1 MKKNNFLAAY
11 GLAFVLL
18 LANVFTVMGSPK
30 GKKVTIL
37 TPYMSS
43 VTTNQMANYL
53 SDRLEDAGVIVT
65 IVDTKGD
72 MAQFAS
78 RIEDTVS
85 AMVDAIVIIS
95 VDPSQVETQ
104 LESAFEA
111 NIPVFGVDSGFI
123 EGMAVNATSD
133 NYAMGKLI
141 GEYLVNNLISGEGK
155 IITLTHRPHPG
166 VVKRCEAMDDLLKDN
181 GEIELITEQHVE
193 VPNPIENARKIVE
206 NLLLANSEKGS
217 ISAIWAAWDEPAIG
231 AAQACLDAGRDE
243 IVITGVD
250 GNSQALQMIAD
261 GTDLKAT
268 VAQDFEG
275 MAELIS
281 ASIIQMFDDETIEP
295 GEIYAPAKLITIKN
309 VADYLKE

>member
-1 MKKNNFLAAY
+1 MLFDL
-11 GLAFVLL
+11 
-18 LANVFTVMGSPK
+18 
-30 GKKVTIL
+30 
-37 TPYMSS
+37 
-43 VTTNQMANYL
+43 
-53 SDRLEDAGVIVT
+53 
-65 IVDTKGD
+65 
-72 MAQFAS
+72 
-78 RIEDTVS
+78 VS
-85 AMVDAIVIIS
+85 
-95 VDPSQVETQ
+95 
-104 LESAFEA
+104 
-111 NIPVFGVDSGFI
+111 
-123 EGMAVNATSD
+123 
-133 NYAMGKLI
+133 
-141 GEYLVNNLISGEGK
+141 
-155 IITLTHRPHPG
+155 
-166 VVKRCEAMDDLLKDN
+166 
-181 GEIELITEQHVE
+181 
-193 VPNPIENARKIVE
+193 NPIENARKIVE

>member
-1 MKKNNFLAAY
+1 MKKNRVVIILVI
-11 GLAFVLL
+11 AFIAILL
-18 LANVFTVMGSPK
+18 NAITAFGDAE

-43 VTTNQMANYL
+43 VTTNQMANFL
-53 SDRLEDAGVIVT
+53 SERLEEAGVIVT

-85 AMVDAIVIIS
+85 ANVDAMVIIS
-95 VDPSQVETQ
+95 VDPSQFAVQ

-111 NIPVFGVDSGFI
+111 EIPVFGVDSGFI

-133 NYAMGKLI
+133 NYEMGKLI
-141 GEYLVNNLISGEGK
+141 GEYLIGERMDKQGK

-166 VVKRCEAMDDLLKDN
+166 VLKRCEAVDDLLKEYTDVD
-181 GEIELITEQHVE
+181 LITEQHVE

-206 NLLLANSEKGS
+206 NLLLSNAQEGS
-217 ISAIWAAWDEPAIG
+217 ITAIWAAWDEPAIG

-243 IVITGVD
+243 ILITGVD
-250 GNSQALQMIAD
+250 GNSQAIQMISD
-261 GTDLKAT
+261 ETGLKAT

-275 MAELIS
+275 MAELI
-281 ASIIQMFDDETIEP
+281 AEAMIRMFNDEEIEP
-295 GEIYAPAKLITIKN
+295 GEIYAPAKLITLEN
-309 VADYLKE
+309 VAEFIEE